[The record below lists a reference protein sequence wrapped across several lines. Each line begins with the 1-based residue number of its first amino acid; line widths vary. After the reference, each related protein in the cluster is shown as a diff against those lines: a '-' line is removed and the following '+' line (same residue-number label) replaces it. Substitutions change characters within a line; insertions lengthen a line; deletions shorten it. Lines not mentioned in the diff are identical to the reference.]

1 MDMYEK
7 NVENDCTLMIEAQT
21 PILPT
26 QSDNKNICVSANNL
40 SFHPIIVV
48 HNLHSEFLPQ
58 LRNGIQYIVSSQSN
72 DGNESIN
79 SENTDKVNDKS
90 AAKINDKTTTP
101 VECENET
108 NDNYI
113 NQKSLIVD
121 QMTVLDSEEMPSQ
134 NDQLLSASHIL
145 KNISPTEFLNITDY
159 NTNEISS
166 SQKEIN
172 FSQLN
177 LEKNNVDIDLD
188 GFCNSPLLSDNAK
201 EISLDN
207 ESHLQDRILL
217 DVIVPKVSIFSE
229 TSEIVDDIF
238 VTSLKNQNEENSTC
252 SDTHRK
258 SNNLLQEPNSGKTVK
273 LLKNCE
279 VVLENN
285 NIHCDDEN
293 NKNCC
298 TTDDFMNIER
308 KTECTSTSEESVTK
322 SAINAI
328 SNSSISS
335 IPIVSSS
342 YATEI
347 EKPADLEKNESKA
360 NLEDSNVTN
369 IPLTAVDVGV
379 ISIMP
384 VESVVLGNITLLPQ
398 ASPSIKFQVLQED
411 GSMKCVSVD
420 PVFQEESQAGV
431 TLNGNTDESGTSENT
446 TLLAE
451 VVSPNIENV
460 RPFKCELC
468 SATFNRLGN
477 YTRHKK
483 IHTVPTKDDQRF
495 NCEVC
500 GKNFIQ
506 RCDLTRHMHIHSGT
520 EPHRCSLCGKGY
532 LRHSDLITH
541 QRFHNKEK
549 PFSCPYCTKGFCQ
562 KGDLNR
568 HLRSIHFLIKP
579 LTCGHCQKKFAKEA
593 TLIRH
598 MQVSHQDI
606 ILCSVSAKESEK
618 RLELNYGIDKNITVN
633 SKTSAS

>member
-58 LRNGIQYIVSSQSN
+58 LRNGIQYIVSSQCN
-72 DGNESIN
+72 DGNESIS
-79 SENTDKVNDKS
+79 SENIDKVNDKT
-90 AAKINDKTTTP
+90 ATKINDKTTTP

-159 NTNEISS
+159 NTNEIS

-252 SDTHRK
+252 SDTQRK
-258 SNNLLQEPNSGKTVK
+258 SNNLLQESNSGKTVK

-293 NKNCC
+293 NKNRC

-308 KTECTSTSEESVTK
+308 KTECTSTSEETVTK
-322 SAINAI
+322 SAVNAI
-328 SNSSISS
+328 SNSPISS

-398 ASPSIKFQVLQED
+398 TSPSIKFQVLQED

-562 KGDLNR
+562 KG
-568 HLRSIHFLIKP
+568 
-579 LTCGHCQKKFAKEA
+579 KF
-593 TLIRH
+593 I
-598 MQVSHQDI
+598 
-606 ILCSVSAKESEK
+606 ESEK

-633 SKTSAS
+633 SKSSAS